1 MESLK
6 NEFHDLTGL
15 FENKNEDQSEDLDN
29 QNDYENIMTEVM
41 SKRYFET
48 YSLKTKEDK

>member
-1 MESLK
+1 MESLMD
-6 NEFHDLTGL
+6 EFHDLTGL

-48 YSLKTKEDK
+48 YGSEIKEDK